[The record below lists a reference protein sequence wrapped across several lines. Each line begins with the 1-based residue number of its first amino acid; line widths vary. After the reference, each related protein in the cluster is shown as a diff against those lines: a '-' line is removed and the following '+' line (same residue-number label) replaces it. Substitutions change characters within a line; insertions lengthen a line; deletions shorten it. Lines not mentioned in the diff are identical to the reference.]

1 MCLEAIDFG
10 RFARTTSFL
19 VKHSSTIEFEETTK
33 TSLFPRRREKI
44 GESFRDLE
52 MVRKTRWSGGLRRRR
67 WPMIGSENGGDG
79 GRFGF
84 GLSFLM
90 RRIVRVRIR
99 IRIRIGRIR
108 V

>member
-1 MCLEAIDFG
+1 
-10 RFARTTSFL
+10 
-19 VKHSSTIEFEETTK
+19 
-33 TSLFPRRREKI
+33 
-44 GESFRDLE
+44 
-52 MVRKTRWSGGLRRRR
+52 MVRKRRWSGGLRRRR

-90 RRIVRVRIR
+90 RNVRVMRVRIR
-99 IRIRIGRIR
+99 IVMRIR

>member
-1 MCLEAIDFG
+1 
-10 RFARTTSFL
+10 
-19 VKHSSTIEFEETTK
+19 VKHSSTIECEETTK

-44 GESFRDLE
+44 GESFSDLE
-52 MVRKTRWSGGLRRRR
+52 MVRKRRWSGGLRRRR

-90 RRIVRVRIR
+90 RNVRVMRVRIR
-99 IRIRIGRIR
+99 IVMRIR